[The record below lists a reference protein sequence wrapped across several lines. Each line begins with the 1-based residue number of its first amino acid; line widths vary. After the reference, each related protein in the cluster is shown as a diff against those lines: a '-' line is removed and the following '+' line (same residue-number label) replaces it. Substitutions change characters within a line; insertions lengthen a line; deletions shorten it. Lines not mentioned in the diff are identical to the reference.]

1 MDAVGSIDDEPGVPD
16 AGLWF
21 RIEGHVQGVGFRAFV
36 RDLAEGLEL
45 RGEVWNTR
53 DRAVE
58 GQAFG
63 PAGLLEDFVLR
74 LRSGPGRVDRVST
87 QPLPRAELAEGFHVG
102 YTR

>member
-1 MDAVGSIDDEPGVPD
+1 VIGA
-16 AGLWF
+16 WF
-21 RIEGHVQGVGFRAFV
+21 RVEGHVQGVGFRAFV
-36 RDLAEGLEL
+36 RDIAESLGL

-58 GQAFG
+58 GRVFG
-63 PAGLLEDFVLR
+63 PEELLEDFMLR

-87 QPLPRAELAEGFHVG
+87 QPLPRSDVPEGFHVG

>member
-1 MDAVGSIDDEPGVPD
+1 MTGV
-16 AGLWF
+16 WF
-21 RIEGHVQGVGFRAFV
+21 CIEGHVQGVGFRAFV
-36 RDLAEGLEL
+36 RDLAESLEL

-53 DRAVE
+53 HRTVE

-63 PAGLLEDFVLR
+63 PEDLLEDFVLR

-87 QPLPRAELAEGFHVG
+87 QPLPSADPSEGFHVG

>member
-1 MDAVGSIDDEPGVPD
+1 VIGA
-16 AGLWF
+16 WF
-21 RIEGHVQGVGFRAFV
+21 RVEGHVQGVGFRAFV
-36 RDLAEGLEL
+36 RDIAESLGL

-58 GQAFG
+58 GCVFG
-63 PAGLLEDFVLR
+63 PEELLEDFILR

-87 QPLPRAELAEGFHVG
+87 QPLPRSDFPEGFHVG